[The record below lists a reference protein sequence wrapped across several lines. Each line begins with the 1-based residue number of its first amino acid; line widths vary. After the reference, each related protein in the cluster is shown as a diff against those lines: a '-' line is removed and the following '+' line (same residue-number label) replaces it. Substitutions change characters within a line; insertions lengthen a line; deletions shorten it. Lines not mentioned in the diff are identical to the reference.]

1 MSFMLKPE
9 QQAFTY
15 DKGYFYPGPAAKNV
29 PLSMAPQESQ
39 DVIKEFGRAKYDQ
52 LITQFPTEVP
62 LTPER
67 LVAAFR
73 RWDQEIGA
81 AKTK

>member
-9 QQAFTY
+9 QQAVTY
-15 DKGYFYPGPAAKNV
+15 DKGYFHPGPTVRGVTLA
-29 PLSMAPQESQ
+29 MAPQESR
-39 DVIKEFGRAKYDQ
+39 DVLKEFGRPTYGDVIAK
-52 LITQFPTEVP
+52 LPTEAP

-73 RWDQEIGA
+73 RWDQEIGSKA
-81 AKTK
+81 AK